1 MTTQLLSG
9 WLRTKCLL
17 ARAAVVRV
25 VMAAWTTVRRVVC
38 GVFDIDRGGRD
49 VYDWPSICENVSEH
63 AMTIRSQEV

>member
-38 GVFDIDRGGRD
+38 GVFDIDRGQRD
-49 VYDWPSICENVSEH
+49 VYDWP
-63 AMTIRSQEV
+63 